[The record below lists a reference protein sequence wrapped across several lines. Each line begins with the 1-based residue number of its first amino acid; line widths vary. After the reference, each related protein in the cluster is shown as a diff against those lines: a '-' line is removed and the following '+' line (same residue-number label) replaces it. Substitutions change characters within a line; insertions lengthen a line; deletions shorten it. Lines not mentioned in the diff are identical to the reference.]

1 MKIVNVY
8 GTWIIIS
15 LFAFFAGYEGRSIVN
30 IFTSDLQ
37 PKEYGYSI
45 TDTRLKTKADTVAMR
60 RLETAIAAVER
71 KNDGRFEVLTWSA
84 ALLITLLVIFISF
97 NFIVSQS
104 KVKELVEEAIDK
116 KTADISQSMN
126 AKYAEVEK
134 YTEEIADKVVE
145 TEEYYNQIKTFYE
158 TLKNRE

>member
-45 TDTRLKTKADTVAMR
+45 TDTRLKTKADTVAML